1 MENIQD
7 LDSSLQSIGHDY
19 LKLSDNVKVYLNQIY
34 DYKIDITNQLDESLS
49 ELQDSYFSIARISEV
64 LNCSR
69 TTIYNNLVIKEYIDK
84 INEDFNKNNP
94 YKKIE
99 ALEREVKDLNDKLDK
114 MYQRDVE
121 LLLIQKENTE
131 IKKRLKKENNIKK
144 IVEN

>member
-19 LKLSDNVKVYLNQIY
+19 SKLSDNVKVYLNQIY

-49 ELQDSYFSIARISEV
+49 ELQDSYFSIARISKV

-131 IKKRLKKENNIKK
+131 IKKRLKKENNIIK